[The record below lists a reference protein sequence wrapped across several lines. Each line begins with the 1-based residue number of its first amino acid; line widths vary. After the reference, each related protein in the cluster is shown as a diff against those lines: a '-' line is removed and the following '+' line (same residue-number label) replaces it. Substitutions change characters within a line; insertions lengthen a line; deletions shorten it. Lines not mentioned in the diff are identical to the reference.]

1 MLPEQFATFAR
12 PLPEAIC
19 LLDANG
25 QILAANPAAVRF
37 LAMDITTLTNKSLF
51 ELVEENDTKVEQTLR
66 NWSRSADLVPGPLK
80 VRTGN
85 DQIIACNC
93 YGGLIQIKSTNSL
106 AKILVRFERRE
117 HFTTNFTALNE
128 KIILLQRE
136 IMVRQRTEQAL
147 SKSKAE
153 FEAMFNSITDAVMFV
168 DTDRHIVMNNPA
180 VHTTFGYSD
189 EELLGNTTQMLY
201 ARKQDYLDQGRL
213 RYTSDA
219 VTQSGPYE
227 VKYKRKDGSVFWAE
241 TLGTQVKNADGE
253 IIGFI
258 GLVRD
263 ITRRKQA
270 EEEIRIHR
278 EHLEEL
284 VNERT
289 HELNAINKELEA
301 FSYSVSHDLRAPLRA
316 IDGFSQALQE
326 DYTNI
331 LDDHGKHLLSRV
343 RKNAHHMAELIDD
356 LLQLSRITRSE
367 LKLQQVDLSE
377 LAKACIQRLTEASP
391 DRVVKVSIA
400 PDLKTLGDKTLAS
413 AALENLLNNAWKYT
427 GKNEHA
433 SIEFGSCEQNGETV
447 YYIKDNGVG
456 FSMQYYDKLFS
467 AFQRLHKGSDFNGT
481 GIGLATVQRII
492 HRHGGTI
499 WAQSELNKGTTFYFT
514 FTQPKSEYGRSQDY
528 ES

>member
-1 MLPEQFATFAR
+1 MIPEQFTKFAR

-25 QILAANPAAVRF
+25 HILAANPAAARF
-37 LAMDITTLTNKSLF
+37 LAIDIKTLTNKSLF
-51 ELVEENDTKVEQTLR
+51 ELVEDSELKVKQTLR
-66 NWSRSADLVPGPLK
+66 NWSRSPELVPSPLK
-80 VRTGN
+80 VRTG
-85 DQIIACNC
+85 DKQIIACNC
-93 YGGLIQIKSTNSL
+93 YGGLIQTKSGNSL
-106 AKILVRFERRE
+106 AQVLVRFERRE

-168 DTDRHIVMNNPA
+168 DIDRRIVMNNPA
-180 VHTTFGYSD
+180 ARTIFGYSD
-189 EELLGNTTQMLY
+189 EELLGNTTQILY

-219 VTQSGPYE
+219 VTQSGSYE
-227 VKYKRKDGSVFWAE
+227 ARYKRKDGSLFWAE
-241 TLGTQVKNADGE
+241 TLGTQVKNANGE

-263 ITRRKQA
+263 ISKRKQA
-270 EEEIRIHR
+270 EEEIKKHR

-289 HELNAINKELEA
+289 HELQAINKELEA

-316 IDGFSQALQE
+316 IDGFSEALQE

-331 LDDHGKHLLSRV
+331 LDDNGKHLLSRV

-356 LLQLSRITRSE
+356 LLQLSRITRAE

-377 LAKACIQRLTEASP
+377 LAKACIQRLREASP
-391 DRVVKVSIA
+391 SRIIKVSIT
-400 PDLKTLGDKTLAS
+400 PGLNTLGDKTLVS

-433 SIEFGSCEQNGETV
+433 SIEFGSLNQNGETV

-467 AFQRLHKGSDFNGT
+467 AFQRLHKGSDFDGT

-499 WAQSELNKGTTFYFT
+499 WARSELNKGATFYFT
-514 FTQPKSEYGRSQDY
+514 FTPPKSEYDRSQDC